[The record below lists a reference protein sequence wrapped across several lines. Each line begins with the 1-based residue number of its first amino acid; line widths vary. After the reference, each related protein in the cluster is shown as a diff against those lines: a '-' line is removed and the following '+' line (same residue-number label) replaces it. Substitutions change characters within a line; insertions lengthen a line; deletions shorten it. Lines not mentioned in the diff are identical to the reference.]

1 MSNVAR
7 FNGTAIFLTLPYQFQ
22 KYRDPNTLEGPQ
34 PCLGA
39 GDDNLFDTTQ
49 IQEMIE
55 IYQESGRDVIDDDDD
70 VANDDQET
78 ANPTSHRRAKRSSK
92 LIRDFKINRW
102 DMPIKYKIDGYL
114 GSESFLGSLIVR
126 YVVPVACLGC
136 CFFCFVFSRLQS
148 YEHPH
153 SPSIVLRFGN

>member
-1 MSNVAR
+1 MP
-7 FNGTAIFLTLPYQFQ
+7 LQ
-22 KYRDPNTLEGPQ
+22 KYRDPEALEGPQ

-55 IYQESGRDVIDDDDD
+55 IYQEAGMNIGGDGEVQDEELTGDE
-70 VANDDQET
+70 ET
-78 ANPTSHRRAKRSSK
+78 QSEAPHRRVKRSSK

-114 GSESFLGSLIVR
+114 GTCDS
-126 YVVPVACLGC
+126 C
-136 CFFCFVFSRLQS
+136 
-148 YEHPH
+148 
-153 SPSIVLRFGN
+153 